1 MIIDTYTYMYLHR
14 HMYPAHVQKCRINEM
29 IVFRL
34 HTFSINMKS
43 R

>member
-1 MIIDTYTYMYLHR
+1 MIIDTY
-14 HMYPAHVQKCRINEM
+14 MYPAHVQKCRINEM